1 VPGIRVAGHGLPGNV
16 FYDAF
21 DSFSATSGGGGYLIA
36 ESARYDMSDSIAFE
50 WQRAPLRLIT
60 IRRYRKR
67 SVLMMLPEA
76 DELLTPAMAI
86 DGFRLGCLVDA
97 STGMILA
104 TLENSNALSP
114 STAAAGAAD
123 VVNVLTLLTGKLATG
138 EILEDVMI
146 TFSDSFFMVHPVGR
160 DPEPRIL
167 LLVVAD
173 RHRTNLALA
182 HRSLRDIC
190 ASIPS

>member
-1 VPGIRVAGHGLPGNV
+1 MI
-16 FYDAF
+16 
-21 DSFSATSGGGGYLIA
+21 
-36 ESARYDMSDSIAFE
+36 
-50 WQRAPLRLIT
+50 
-60 IRRYRKR
+60 
-67 SVLMMLPEA
+67 LPEA

-104 TLENSNALSP
+104 SRENSNALSP
-114 STAAAGAAD
+114 PTAAAGAAD
-123 VVNVLTLLTGKLATG
+123 VVNVLTLLNGKLATG
-138 EILEDVMI
+138 EILEGVMI

-182 HRSLRDIC
+182 HRALRDIC
-190 ASIPS
+190 ASIPA

>member
-1 VPGIRVAGHGLPGNV
+1 
-16 FYDAF
+16 
-21 DSFSATSGGGGYLIA
+21 
-36 ESARYDMSDSIAFE
+36 
-50 WQRAPLRLIT
+50 
-60 IRRYRKR
+60 
-67 SVLMMLPEA
+67 MLPEA
-76 DELLTPAMAI
+76 AELLTPAMAI

-104 TLENSNALSP
+104 SLENSSALSP
-114 STAAAGAAD
+114 ATAAAGAAD
-123 VVNVLTLLTGKLATG
+123 VVNVLALLNAKLATG

-146 TFSDSFFMVHPVGR
+146 TFSDSFFMVQPVGR
-160 DPEPRIL
+160 DLEPRIL

-182 HRSLRDIC
+182 HRALRDIC